1 MKRVAGFASALRT
14 AHSAIVTMPGRAQ
27 DSDDEF
33 SDAGPAAEVRAPPFA
48 VQRSTCS
55 VQRVSSSTVAR
66 ACMPNVCF
74 ALHAYFMQLLLGF
87 VEEPEAPHALLRHR
101 FPSKVGGR
109 PVSTAA
115 AAAAACVQHVR
126 AHARCMHGPLGA
138 QLRWGCTRTQSFQ
151 AKSPGWGS
159 LLHEVCMPRHCFGQ
173 QPGG

>member
-1 MKRVAGFASALRT
+1 MREASGRFAIGSLRI

-48 VQRSTCS
+48 VQCSACS
-55 VQRVSSSTVAR
+55 VQRVSSDTGAR

-74 ALHAYFMQLLLGF
+74 ALHAYPMQLLLGF

-109 PVSTAA
+109 PVSTT

-138 QLRWGCTRTQSFQ
+138 
-151 AKSPGWGS
+151 
-159 LLHEVCMPRHCFGQ
+159 
-173 QPGG
+173 